1 MKINFKCFID
11 CFMSIFHQGSVV
23 VFGAYQAWTNLDL
36 DKDMD
41 NPNYCPKTP
50 MLFAFVYLI
59 LTWVCTTFF
68 RINSYSTTIH
78 SFESIF
84 PKLVYFSVCSACSDL
99 LLLLFLR
106 HLRPCN
112 GGVGLTIHIHSMKNR
127 KFQ

>member
-1 MKINFKCFID
+1 MFHCID

-36 DKDMD
+36 DKDMA
-41 NPNYCPKTP
+41 NPNYCPNTP

-68 RINSYSTTIH
+68 RINSYS
-78 SFESIF
+78 SICKQLSLTF
-84 PKLVYFSVCSACSDL
+84 LYLSVCSACSDL
-99 LLLLFLR
+99 LLLFLR
-106 HLRPCN
+106 NLRSCN
-112 GGVGLTIHIHSMKNR
+112 GGVGLTILIHSMKNR

>member
-1 MKINFKCFID
+1 MFHCID

-36 DKDMD
+36 DKDMA

-59 LTWVCTTFF
+59 LTWVCTTSTFF

-84 PKLVYFSVCSACSDL
+84 SKLVYFSVCSACSDL